1 MTRESNRYPRTRNRH
16 LSQGAVRTRGFIPLP
31 QASVEEMGIGAVRT
45 RGPIRANW
53 EEATK
58 VQDWQE
64 LRPEEVG
71 GLLDAIRE
79 RQEYYPLV
87 IVVDNPQ
94 ATAAK
99 SFLKCIW
106 NECLLDNEDVL
117 WVLGEGSY
125 DSLPEDLHNVVPNDD
140 YLNVEEEKQEA
151 VVISL
156 VPDLVFIADDDPVK
170 LKDRAKKWEHRV
182 WAVVLGCPDSFDCST
197 LANPALGFP
206 GKKGNIWRRRWL
218 S

>member
-1 MTRESNRYPRTRNRH
+1 MTRENNKYPRARNRH
-16 LSQGAVRTRGFIPLP
+16 FSQGVVRTRGFISLP
-31 QASVEEMGIGAVRT
+31 QVSVEETGIGAVRT
-45 RGPIRANW
+45 RGPVQTSW
-53 EEATK
+53 EEATE
-58 VQDWQE
+58 VQNWQE
-64 LRPEEVG
+64 LRPEEAG
-71 GLLDAIRE
+71 DLLDALRE

-87 IVVDNPQ
+87 IVVDNPR
-94 ATAAK
+94 ATAAR

-125 DSLPEDLHNVVPNDD
+125 DSLPEDLHNVVPKDD

-156 VPDLVFIADDDPVK
+156 VPDLVFIADDDPVE
-170 LKDRAKKWEHRV
+170 LKRRVEKWEYRV
-182 WAVVLGCPDSFDCST
+182 WAVVLGCPDGFDCST
-197 LANPALGFP
+197 LADRDLGLP
-206 GKKGNIWRRRWL
+206 GKEGNIWRRQWL